1 MKAWFAAA
9 VGADVTLGTDAANAE
24 RTPPEAS
31 RKKKRD
37 SMKKTFFLCQ
47 SMHAIASFFSPQPP
61 SNTHTVLHLH
71 DRGLLLR

>member
-37 SMKKTFFLCQ
+37 SMKKTFF
-47 SMHAIASFFSPQPP
+47 
-61 SNTHTVLHLH
+61 
-71 DRGLLLR
+71 

>member
-37 SMKKTFFLCQ
+37 SMKKTFFFMSEACMQSLPFLAPNPHLTLTLC
-47 SMHAIASFFSPQPP
+47 SIYMTEDFS
-61 SNTHTVLHLH
+61 
-71 DRGLLLR
+71 

>member
-24 RTPPEAS
+24 E
-31 RKKKRD
+31 D
-37 SMKKTFFLCQ
+37 FFYVRG
-47 SMHAIASFFSPQPP
+47 MYAIASSFSPQPP

-71 DRGLLLR
+71 DRGLPLR